1 MMIVDASAASACLE
15 FLCSSFCACIE
26 SFLVSL
32 GIRNGHWCAEE
43 CWHND
48 NELECLRNKTDRIE
62 RCLFAASSNSVDL
75 WELRELALSDGGLV
89 RAGYRQKAWPKLVGL
104 VEEDTDTVP
113 ELIQSPTSL
122 RSSSSSSISSFAWSP
137 SHNDSSLS
145 LPQEEKKHSEMEME
159 ASVDLIRRDAGRSV
173 IFRYHTEPMTGSPA
187 VPPFASERLAQVL
200 ENTIRNGNSSSSSL
214 HYYQGLHD
222 IAGVVLHNMDYQV
235 DATTQILQRISR
247 SHLRDAMRENFS
259 NINWFLSV
267 LLPPLVEKVD
277 PYVHYSLQIAQ
288 VELSTVCLPW
298 MITWFTH
305 DIHDPET
312 AGRLVDAFLS
322 GHPLMPIYFAVALI
336 THPLLKQELLNIDS
350 EDVTS
355 IFVAIKG
362 MPQRLK
368 TSTDDDGG
376 VLHPHPHQNVSL
388 QEVLEDCITIMN
400 RMPPRSLL
408 DLVDSNSY
416 SRSELLRRIS
426 SISLFKAPASWSMA
440 SGGLPRSWKELS
452 EIEGTTYC
460 VRAKL
465 ASGVP
470 MLMNTVS
477 QSTVIQR
484 KSWGSRKYT
493 QKRKT
498 LKIKKL
504 VRIILGDSTCTNN
517 SIKSS

>member
-1 MMIVDASAASACLE
+1 
-15 FLCSSFCACIE
+15 
-26 SFLVSL
+26 
-32 GIRNGHWCAEE
+32 
-43 CWHND
+43 
-48 NELECLRNKTDRIE
+48 
-62 RCLFAASSNSVDL
+62 
-75 WELRELALSDGGLV
+75 
-89 RAGYRQKAWPKLVGL
+89 
-104 VEEDTDTVP
+104 
-113 ELIQSPTSL
+113 
-122 RSSSSSSISSFAWSP
+122 
-137 SHNDSSLS
+137 
-145 LPQEEKKHSEMEME
+145 ME

-187 VPPFASERLAQVL
+187 VPPFASELLAQVL
-200 ENTIRNGNSSSSSL
+200 ENTIRNGNSSL

-235 DATTQILQRISR
+235 DVTTQILQRISR

-322 GHPLMPIYFAVALI
+322 GHPLVPIYFAVALI

-350 EDVTS
+350 EDIAS

-368 TSTDDDGG
+368 TSTDGG
-376 VLHPHPHQNVSL
+376 VLHPHQNVSL

-400 RMPPRSLL
+400 RIPPRSLL

-504 VRIILGDSTCTNN
+504 VRIILGDSTNN